1 MPHASDSTWYG
12 CLTVWLASRSLIVSR
27 STHVAANAFPSFL
40 FMAES
45 HSFASMDHIFI
56 HASVDGHWGG
66 FLVLALV
73 QSAATHNGVHGSFR
87 AMVFSGEMTGVGFLD
102 QMLIL
107 VWVFWGLSLLCSTVL
122 YKLTF
127 PPLVSQGSLC
137 STPSPHFLFADVC
150 MMDTLAAVRGQ
161 LTELLLCVSLIV
173 IWSPFHVLVGHL
185 YILFGELSVDRS
197 THFLLGLLRV
207 FCFFVCLFWYWAT
220 GGVYKFRTWI
230 PCQSLHWQVC
240 SPILWVAFLSW
251 LGLPLLGRNI
261 YASLGPIFYFCLYC
275 HSSRRWIW
283 ADIAVVHVR
292 EGVAYVFL

>member
-1 MPHASDSTWYG
+1 MIITTWFYRISISNLQPIPPTHTSLLWKPSVFQSLRVSIWSVKKFLVSIVQMSHGRDSIGCG

-150 MMDTLAAVRGQ
+150 LHDGHAGCGTGAAHRAFA
-161 LTELLLCVSLIV
+161 LRFPNSDLITFSCVSGPSVHPLWRTVCWQIYSFSV
-173 IWSPFHVLVGHL
+173 GVAKGFLFFCLFVLV
-185 YILFGELSVDRS
+185 LSYR
-197 THFLLGLLRV
+197 R
-207 FCFFVCLFWYWAT
+207 CL
-220 GGVYKFRTWI
+220 
-230 PCQSLHWQVC
+230 
-240 SPILWVAFLSW
+240 
-251 LGLPLLGRNI
+251 
-261 YASLGPIFYFCLYC
+261 
-275 HSSRRWIW
+275 
-283 ADIAVVHVR
+283 
-292 EGVAYVFL
+292 